1 MNKREIDNL
10 KQQVSKL
17 QNKSNQGSPNS
28 VWLQDEIVNL
38 LATVTNHLSERQQQ
52 EENYNTAIA
61 RLSSIETDIANIRR
75 DIESLCKVVRDGN
88 GQPSMIH
95 RLTNLETIVANNV
108 QDIAE
113 VRTHANSIVAAK
125 ALSKSQVMAGLA
137 GMILTA
143 LLSSMALIATLLK

>member
-17 QNKSNQGSPNS
+17 QNKSNQGSSNT

-38 LATVTNHLSERQQQ
+38 LSTVTNHLSERQQQ
-52 EENYNTAIA
+52 EENYNKAIA
-61 RLSSIETDIANIRR
+61 RLSSIETDISNIRR

-113 VRTHANSIVAAK
+113 VKTHANSIVAAK
-125 ALSKSQVMAGLA
+125 TLSKAQVLAGLA

>member
-17 QNKSNQGSPNS
+17 QNKSNQGSPNT

>member
-1 MNKREIDNL
+1 MNKREIESLKKQVSNL
-10 KQQVSKL
+10 KAKA
-17 QNKSNQGSPNS
+17 NQEPANT

-38 LATVTNHLSERQQQ
+38 LSTVTSHLSERQQQ

-143 LLSSMALIATLLK
+143 LLSSLALIATLLK

>member
-1 MNKREIDNL
+1 MNKREIESLKKQVSNL
-10 KQQVSKL
+10 KAKA
-17 QNKSNQGSPNS
+17 NQEPANT

-38 LATVTNHLSERQQQ
+38 LSTVTNHLSERQQQ

-143 LLSSMALIATLLK
+143 LLSSLALIATLLK

>member
-17 QNKSNQGSPNS
+17 QNKYNQGSPTS
-28 VWLQDEIVNL
+28 VWLQDEIVKL

>member
-1 MNKREIDNL
+1 MNKREIESL
-10 KQQVSKL
+10 KQQVSNLKA
-17 QNKSNQGSPNS
+17 KANQEPANN

-143 LLSSMALIATLLK
+143 LLSSLALIATLLK

>member
-38 LATVTNHLSERQQQ
+38 LATVTNHLSERQKQ

>member
-1 MNKREIDNL
+1 M
-10 KQQVSKL
+10 
-17 QNKSNQGSPNS
+17 
-28 VWLQDEIVNL
+28 WLQDEIVNL
-38 LATVTNHLSERQQQ
+38 LSTVTNHLSERQQQ

-143 LLSSMALIATLLK
+143 LLSSLALIATLLK

>member
-1 MNKREIDNL
+1 MKKRESESLKKQVSNL
-10 KQQVSKL
+10 KAKA
-17 QNKSNQGSPNS
+17 NQEPANT

-38 LATVTNHLSERQQQ
+38 LSTVTNHLSERQQQ

-125 ALSKSQVMAGLA
+125 ALSKSQVLAGLA

-143 LLSSMALIATLLK
+143 LLSSLALIATLLK

>member
-38 LATVTNHLSERQQQ
+38 LATVTNHLSERQKQ

-143 LLSSMALIATLLK
+143 LLSS

>member
-1 MNKREIDNL
+1 MYIFT
-10 KQQVSKL
+10 
-17 QNKSNQGSPNS
+17 P
-28 VWLQDEIVNL
+28 
-38 LATVTNHLSERQQQ
+38 VTNHLSERQQQ

-143 LLSSMALIATLLK
+143 LLSSLALIATLLK

>member
-1 MNKREIDNL
+1 MNKREIESLKKQVSNL
-10 KQQVSKL
+10 KAKA
-17 QNKSNQGSPNS
+17 NQEPANN

-143 LLSSMALIATLLK
+143 LLSSLALIATLLK